1 MTQKNIDI
9 MNLIIKTLEEGKTIA
24 QTIRLIFK
32 NPSVA
37 IPFSNN
43 MLDTSVTELEISV
56 RTHNALLR
64 NHIYTI
70 SDVIEFNKR
79 NGITKAKGLG
89 KGSAIDLFESI
100 LNWCWMQM
108 TNDERMNFLID
119 TIERNND
126 KII

>member
-100 LNWCWMQM
+100 LNWCWTQM

>member
-24 QTIRLIFK
+24 QTIRLILK

-43 MLDTSVTELEISV
+43 MLDTSVTELKISV

-70 SDVIEFNKR
+70 SDIIEFNKR

-100 LNWCWMQM
+100 LNWCSTQM
-108 TNDERMNFLID
+108 TNDEQINFLID

>member
-100 LNWCWMQM
+100 LNWCWTQM
-108 TNDERMNFLID
+108 TNDEQMNFLID

>member
-100 LNWCWMQM
+100 LNWCWTQM

-119 TIERNND
+119 TIERNNN